1 MIRTMNYEVQVNK
14 VDTVLH
20 IKKTIQGMARRLDC
34 NYERNTDV
42 YYRPYQVYY
51 FSGDAARRD
60 QDGHYYI
67 TGHVDD
73 AINVK
78 GVSIGPNEIEDDI
91 VRVKGIPSF
100 VDCLSQIETSV
111 ILE

>member
-1 MIRTMNYEVQVNK
+1 MGTLPPPHDFFLK
-14 VDTVLH
+14 APP
-20 IKKTIQGMARRLDC
+20 IKTDSTIQIK
-34 NYERNTDV
+34 NKPPTS
-42 YYRPYQVYY
+42 PPPP

>member
-1 MIRTMNYEVQVNK
+1 MQKKLFPRMISR
-14 VDTVLH
+14 
-20 IKKTIQGMARRLDC
+20 KKSK
-34 NYERNTDV
+34 N
-42 YYRPYQVYY
+42 Y

-78 GVSIGPNEIEDDI
+78 GVSIGPNEIEDEI

-100 VDCLSQIETSV
+100 VDCLSQIETPV